1 MPDNGVA
8 LEEEEEDPEEF
19 HHHRL
24 RLNTIQYCQSN
35 KNKI

>member
-24 RLNTIQYCQSN
+24 RLNTIQYCQS